1 MLAYG
6 AMMQLL
12 ITEDTPEFGDVAI
25 TMAQAKV
32 LHVLMVTGP
41 IHMSELGA
49 RLRVTPSTT
58 SGLVERLVEQG
69 LATRADDPADRRQV
83 VVSLAPAG
91 SDLME
96 RFRELNSRR
105 LRELLDTLS
114 ESDLDIVWQSL
125 RILGDATAARQAS
138 AGPPATTHQPSTT
151 RTDRRETQ

>member
-1 MLAYG
+1 MLAYE

-25 TMAQAKV
+25 SMAQAKV
-32 LHVLMVTGP
+32 LHVLLVAGP

-49 RLRVTPSTT
+49 RLHVTPSTT

-125 RILGDATAARQAS
+125 RILGDATAARQAD
-138 AGPPATTHQPSTT
+138 AGRPATTRQPSTT
-151 RTDRRETQ
+151 GTDQGGPQ